1 MLFMFDWC
9 LCVLCFKYI
18 MNCLLNSSNFGKL
31 VSYLDIDEFLNY
43 LFYVVKMLLRG
54 VCI

>member
-1 MLFMFDWC
+1 
-9 LCVLCFKYI
+9 

-43 LFYVVKMLLRG
+43 LFYVVKMLLW
-54 VCI
+54 VYIILVKIICLYMCL